1 MVDEGGLSTRFAA
14 LAPFLDE
21 RLRRVWAAA
30 EARAIGR
37 GGIEAVHRVTG
48 LAHKTIRAGVADL
61 DDRQLAAS
69 GRVRRP
75 GGGRTPQVTKD
86 PELVE
91 DLKALVEDATRG
103 DPESPLLWVSRST
116 RNLADALVERGHRT
130 NRTMVGELLRGLGF
144 SLQANVKT
152 KEGAG
157 HPDRDAQ
164 FGYLNA
170 LVKARLHAKQPVIS
184 VDTKK
189 KELVG
194 DFKNGGRELRLKGD
208 PLAVNVHDFVT
219 ELGRAN
225 PYGVYDLAANSAWV
239 SVGTDH
245 DTASFAV
252 ATIGRWWQQMGQPR
266 YPAATELAIT
276 ADCGGSNGYRTRLW
290 KVELQDLADTLQIP
304 ITVCHLPPGTSKW
317 NRIEHRLFSH
327 ITMNW
332 RGKPLVSHEVIVNLI
347 AATTTRTGLTVQAAL
362 DTEPYPKGIKIT
374 DEQMN
379 ALDITP
385 HDFHGDWNYTINPR
399 NGPNRDIDP

>member
-1 MVDEGGLSTRFAA
+1 MVDETALRMRFAA
-14 LAPFLDE
+14 LAPFFDE

-61 DDRQLAAS
+61 DDEQLQGS
-69 GRVRRP
+69 DRVRRP
-75 GGGRTPQVTKD
+75 GGGRTAEVVKD
-86 PELVE
+86 PELLD
-91 DLKALVEDATRG
+91 DLRALVEDATRG
-103 DPESPLLWVSRST
+103 DPESPLLWVSRSV
-116 RNLADALVERGHRT
+116 RNLADALVERGHRA
-130 NRTMVGELLRGLGF
+130 NRTMVGDLLRGMGF
-144 SLQANVKT
+144 SLQSNVKT
-152 KEGAG
+152 KEGSA

-164 FGYLNA
+164 FAYLNTVIA
-170 LVKARLHAKQPVIS
+170 AQLERREPVIS

-194 DFKNGGRELRLKGD
+194 EFKNGGRELRAKGD

-219 ELGRAN
+219 DLGRAN

-252 ATIGRWWQQMGQPR
+252 QTIRRWWQQMGSDR
-266 YPAATELAIT
+266 YQAATALTIT

-290 KVELQDLADTLQIP
+290 KVELQHLADELGFP

-332 RGKPLVSHEVIVNLI
+332 RGKPLVSHEVIVKLI

-362 DTEPYPKGIKIT
+362 DTDPYPKGIKIT
-374 DEQMN
+374 DADMQTLN
-379 ALDITP
+379 IAP
-385 HDFHGDWNYTINPR
+385 HDFHGDWNYTIHPR
-399 NGPNRDIDP
+399 HDRDIDP

>member
-1 MVDEGGLSTRFAA
+1 MVDESGLQTRFVA

-61 DDRQLAAS
+61 DDEQLQAS
-69 GRVRRP
+69 DRVRRP
-75 GGGRTPQVTKD
+75 GGGRTAEVVKD
-86 PELVE
+86 PELLD
-91 DLKALVEDATRG
+91 DLRALVEDATRG
-103 DPESPLLWVSRST
+103 DPESPLLWVSRSV
-116 RNLADALVERGHRT
+116 RNLADALIERGHRT
-130 NRTMVGELLRGLGF
+130 NRTMVGDLLRTMGF

-152 KEGAG
+152 KEGTA

-164 FGYLNA
+164 FVYLNTV
-170 LVKARLHAKQPVIS
+170 VKARLAAKQPVIS

-194 DFKNGGRELRLKGD
+194 EFKNGGRELRSKGD
-208 PLAVNVHDFVT
+208 PQAVNVHDFVT
-219 ELGRAN
+219 DLGRAN

-252 ATIGRWWQQMGQPR
+252 QTIRRWWQQMGQAR
-266 YPAATELAIT
+266 HPAATELTIT

-290 KVELQDLADTLQIP
+290 KVDLQDLADELNIP

-362 DTEPYPKGIKIT
+362 DTDPYPKGTKIT
-374 DEQMN
+374 DQQMTTLN
-379 ALDITP
+379 LVA
-385 HDFHGDWNYTINPR
+385 HDFHGDWNYTLQPR
-399 NGPNRDIDP
+399 PTPIRDIDP

>member
-1 MVDEGGLSTRFAA
+1 MVDETALGMRFAA
-14 LAPFLDE
+14 LAPFFDE

-61 DDRQLAAS
+61 DDEQLQGS
-69 GRVRRP
+69 DRVRRP
-75 GGGRTPQVTKD
+75 GGGRTAEVVKD
-86 PELVE
+86 PELLD
-91 DLKALVEDATRG
+91 DLRALVEDATRG
-103 DPESPLLWVSRST
+103 DPESPLLWVSRSV
-116 RNLADALVERGHRT
+116 RNLADALVERGHRA
-130 NRTMVGELLRGLGF
+130 NRTMVGDLLRGMGF
-144 SLQANVKT
+144 SLQSNVKT
-152 KEGAG
+152 KEGSA

-164 FGYLNA
+164 FAYLNTVIA
-170 LVKARLHAKQPVIS
+170 TQLERREPVIS

-194 DFKNGGRELRLKGD
+194 EFKNGGRELRAKGD

-219 ELGRAN
+219 DLGRAN

-252 ATIGRWWQQMGQPR
+252 HTIRRWWQQMGSDR
-266 YPAATELAIT
+266 YQAATALTIT

-290 KVELQDLADTLQIP
+290 KVELQHLADELEFP

-332 RGKPLVSHEVIVNLI
+332 RGKPLISHEVIVNLI

-362 DTEPYPKGIKIT
+362 DTDPYPNGIKIT
-374 DEQMN
+374 DTDMQTLN
-379 ALDITP
+379 IAP

-399 NGPNRDIDP
+399 PNRDIDP

>member
-1 MVDEGGLSTRFAA
+1 MVDETALRMRFAA
-14 LAPFLDE
+14 LAPFFDE

-37 GGIEAVHRVTG
+37 GGIEAVHRVPG

-61 DDRQLAAS
+61 DDEQLQGS
-69 GRVRRP
+69 DRVRRP
-75 GGGRTPQVTKD
+75 GGGRTAEVVKD
-86 PELVE
+86 PELLD
-91 DLKALVEDATRG
+91 DLRALVEDATRG
-103 DPESPLLWVSRST
+103 DPESPLLWVSRSV
-116 RNLADALVERGHRT
+116 RNLADALVERGHRA
-130 NRTMVGELLRGLGF
+130 NRTMVGDLLRGMGF
-144 SLQANVKT
+144 SLQSNVKT
-152 KEGAG
+152 KEGSA

-164 FGYLNA
+164 FAYLNTVIA
-170 LVKARLHAKQPVIS
+170 AQLERREPVIS

-194 DFKNGGRELRLKGD
+194 EFKNGGRELRAKGD

-219 ELGRAN
+219 DLGRAN

-252 ATIGRWWQQMGQPR
+252 QTIRRWWQQMGSDR
-266 YPAATELAIT
+266 YQAATALTIT

-290 KVELQDLADTLQIP
+290 KVELQHLADELGFP

-332 RGKPLVSHEVIVNLI
+332 RGKPLVSHEVIVKLI

-362 DTEPYPKGIKIT
+362 DTDPYPKGIKIT
-374 DEQMN
+374 DADMQTLN
-379 ALDITP
+379 IAP
-385 HDFHGDWNYTINPR
+385 HDFHGDWNYTIHPR
-399 NGPNRDIDP
+399 HNQDIDP

>member
-1 MVDEGGLSTRFAA
+1 VVDETALRMRFAA
-14 LAPFLDE
+14 LAPFFDE

-61 DDRQLAAS
+61 DDEQLQGS
-69 GRVRRP
+69 DRVRRP
-75 GGGRTPQVTKD
+75 GGGRTAEVVKD
-86 PELVE
+86 PELLD
-91 DLKALVEDATRG
+91 DLRALVEDATRG
-103 DPESPLLWVSRST
+103 DPESPLLWVSRSV
-116 RNLADALVERGHRT
+116 RNLADALVERGHRA
-130 NRTMVGELLRGLGF
+130 NRTMVGDLLRGMGF
-144 SLQANVKT
+144 SLQSNVKT
-152 KEGAG
+152 KEGSA

-164 FGYLNA
+164 FAYLNTVIA
-170 LVKARLHAKQPVIS
+170 AQLERREPVIS

-194 DFKNGGRELRLKGD
+194 EFKNGGRELRAKGD

-219 ELGRAN
+219 DLGRAN

-252 ATIGRWWQQMGQPR
+252 QTIRRWWQQMGSDR
-266 YPAATELAIT
+266 YQAATALTIT

-290 KVELQDLADTLQIP
+290 KVELQHLADELGFP

-332 RGKPLVSHEVIVNLI
+332 RGKPLVSHEVIVKLI

-362 DTEPYPKGIKIT
+362 DTDPYPKGIKIT
-374 DEQMN
+374 DADMQTLN
-379 ALDITP
+379 IAP
-385 HDFHGDWNYTINPR
+385 HDFHGDWNYTIHPR
-399 NGPNRDIDP
+399 HNQDIDP

>member
-1 MVDEGGLSTRFAA
+1 MVDETALRMRFAA
-14 LAPFLDE
+14 LAPFFDE

-61 DDRQLAAS
+61 DDEQLQGS
-69 GRVRRP
+69 DRVRRP
-75 GGGRTPQVTKD
+75 GGGRTAEVVKD
-86 PELVE
+86 PELLD
-91 DLKALVEDATRG
+91 DLRALVEDATRG
-103 DPESPLLWVSRST
+103 DPESPLLWVSRSV
-116 RNLADALVERGHRT
+116 RNLADALVERGHRA
-130 NRTMVGELLRGLGF
+130 NRTMVGDLLRGMGF
-144 SLQANVKT
+144 SLQSNVKT
-152 KEGAG
+152 KEGSA

-164 FGYLNA
+164 FAYLNTVIA
-170 LVKARLHAKQPVIS
+170 AQLERREPVIS

-194 DFKNGGRELRLKGD
+194 EFKNGGRELRAKGD

-219 ELGRAN
+219 DLGRAN

-252 ATIGRWWQQMGQPR
+252 QTIRRWWQQMGSDR
-266 YPAATELAIT
+266 YQAATALTIT

-290 KVELQDLADTLQIP
+290 KVELQHLADELGFP

-332 RGKPLVSHEVIVNLI
+332 RGKPLVSHEVIVKLI

-362 DTEPYPKGIKIT
+362 DTDPYPKGIKIT
-374 DEQMN
+374 DADMQTLN
-379 ALDITP
+379 IAP
-385 HDFHGDWNYTINPR
+385 HDFHGDWNYTIHPHHNQ
-399 NGPNRDIDP
+399 DIDP

>member
-1 MVDEGGLSTRFAA
+1 VVDESGLQTRFVA

-61 DDRQLAAS
+61 DDEQLQS
-69 GRVRRP
+69 SDRVRRP
-75 GGGRTPQVTKD
+75 GGGRTAEVVRD
-86 PELVE
+86 PELLD
-91 DLKALVEDATRG
+91 DLRALVEDATRG
-103 DPESPLLWVSRST
+103 DPESPLLWVSRSV

-130 NRTMVGELLRGLGF
+130 NRTMVGDLLRAMGF

-152 KEGAG
+152 KEGTG

-164 FGYLNA
+164 FEYLNTV
-170 LVKARLHAKQPVIS
+170 VKARLDAKQPVIS

-194 DFKNGGRELRLKGD
+194 EFKNGGRELRPKGD
-208 PLAVNVHDFVT
+208 PQAVNVHDFVT
-219 ELGRAN
+219 DLGRAN

-245 DTASFAV
+245 DTATFAV
-252 ATIGRWWQQMGQPR
+252 QTIRRWWQQMGQAR
-266 YPAATELAIT
+266 HPAATDLTIT

-290 KVELQDLADTLQIP
+290 KVDLQDLADELKIP

-362 DTEPYPKGIKIT
+362 DTDPYPKGIKIT
-374 DEQMN
+374 DEQMTTLN
-379 ALDITP
+379 LVA
-385 HDFHGDWNYTINPR
+385 HDFHGDWNYTLQPR
-399 NGPNRDIDP
+399 PTPIRDIDP

>member
-1 MVDEGGLSTRFAA
+1 MRFAA
-14 LAPFLDE
+14 LAPFFDE

-61 DDRQLAAS
+61 DDEQLQGS
-69 GRVRRP
+69 DRVRRP
-75 GGGRTPQVTKD
+75 GGGRTAEVVKD
-86 PELVE
+86 PELLD
-91 DLKALVEDATRG
+91 DLRALVEDATRG
-103 DPESPLLWVSRST
+103 DPESPLLWVSRSV
-116 RNLADALVERGHRT
+116 RNLADALVERGHRA
-130 NRTMVGELLRGLGF
+130 NRTMVGDLLRGMGF
-144 SLQANVKT
+144 SLQSNVKT
-152 KEGAG
+152 KEGSA

-164 FGYLNA
+164 FAYLNTVIA
-170 LVKARLHAKQPVIS
+170 AQLARREPVIS

-194 DFKNGGRELRLKGD
+194 EFKNGGRELRAKGD

-219 ELGRAN
+219 DLGRAN

-252 ATIGRWWQQMGQPR
+252 QTIRRWWQQMGSDR
-266 YPAATELAIT
+266 YQAATALTIT

-290 KVELQDLADTLQIP
+290 KVELQHLADELGFP

-332 RGKPLVSHEVIVNLI
+332 RGKPLVSHEVIVKLI

-362 DTEPYPKGIKIT
+362 DTDPYPKGIKIT
-374 DEQMN
+374 DADMQTLN
-379 ALDITP
+379 IAP
-385 HDFHGDWNYTINPR
+385 HDFHGDWNYTIHPR
-399 NGPNRDIDP
+399 HNQDIDP

>member
-1 MVDEGGLSTRFAA
+1 VVDETALQTRFAA

-61 DDRQLAAS
+61 DDEQLQS
-69 GRVRRP
+69 SDRVRRP
-75 GGGRTPQVTKD
+75 GGGRTAEVVKD
-86 PELVE
+86 PELLD
-91 DLKALVEDATRG
+91 DLRALVQDATRG
-103 DPESPLLWVSRST
+103 DPESPLLWVSRSV
-116 RNLADALVERGHRT
+116 RNLADALLERGHRT
-130 NRTMVGELLRGLGF
+130 NRTMVGDLLRAMGF

-152 KEGAG
+152 KEGTA

-164 FGYLNA
+164 FQYLNTV
-170 LVKARLHAKQPVIS
+170 VKARLHDKQPVIS

-194 DFKNGGRELRLKGD
+194 AFKNDGRELRPKGD

-219 ELGRAN
+219 DLGRAN

-252 ATIGRWWQQMGQPR
+252 ATIRRWWQQMGQARHPN
-266 YPAATELAIT
+266 ASELTIT

-290 KVELQDLADTLQIP
+290 KVELQDLADELQIP

-332 RGKPLVSHEVIVNLI
+332 RGKPLISHEVIVNLI
-347 AATTTRTGLTVQAAL
+347 TATTTRSGLTVQAAL
-362 DTEPYPKGIKIT
+362 DTDPYPKGIKIT
-374 DEQMN
+374 DKQMETL
-379 ALDITP
+379 AITP

-399 NGPNRDIDP
+399 PQPGP

>member
-1 MVDEGGLSTRFAA
+1 VVDEAGLQMRFAA

-37 GGIEAVHRVTG
+37 GGLEAVHRVTG

-61 DDRQLAAS
+61 DDEQLQGS
-69 GRVRRP
+69 DRVRRP
-75 GGGRTPQVTKD
+75 GGGRTAEVVKD
-86 PELVE
+86 PELLD
-91 DLKALVEDATRG
+91 DLRALIEDATRG
-103 DPESPLLWVSRST
+103 DPESPLLWISRSV

-130 NRTMVGELLRGLGF
+130 NRTMVGDLLRGMGF

-152 KEGAG
+152 KEGSA

-164 FGYLNA
+164 FEYLNTV
-170 LVKARLHAKQPVIS
+170 VKARLVAQQPVIS

-194 DFKNGGRELRLKGD
+194 EFKNGGRELRAKGD

-219 ELGRAN
+219 DLGRAN

-252 ATIGRWWQQMGQPR
+252 QTIRRWWQQMGQHR
-266 YPAATELAIT
+266 YHAATALTIT

-290 KVELQDLADTLQIP
+290 KVELQDLADELGFS

-362 DTEPYPKGIKIT
+362 DTDPYPKGIKIT
-374 DEQMN
+374 DADMQTLN
-379 ALDITP
+379 ITP
-385 HDFHGDWNYTINPR
+385 HDFHGDWNYTIHPR
-399 NGPNRDIDP
+399 PNRDIDP

>member
-1 MVDEGGLSTRFAA
+1 MRFAA

-61 DDRQLAAS
+61 DDEQLQRS

-75 GGGRTPQVTKD
+75 GGGRTAEVVKD
-86 PELVE
+86 PELLD
-91 DLKALVEDATRG
+91 DLRALVEDATRG
-103 DPESPLLWVSRST
+103 DPESPLLWVSRSV
-116 RNLADALVERGHRT
+116 RNLADALIERGHRT
-130 NRTMVGELLRGLGF
+130 NRTMVGELLRGMGF
-144 SLQANVKT
+144 SLQANIKT
-152 KEGAG
+152 KEGCG

-164 FGYLNA
+164 FAYLNTVVA
-170 LVKARLHAKQPVIS
+170 AQLEHREPVIS

-194 DFKNGGRELRLKGD
+194 EFKNGGRELRAKGD

-219 ELGRAN
+219 DLGRAN

-252 ATIGRWWQQMGQPR
+252 QTIRRWWQQMGSDR
-266 YPAATELAIT
+266 YPAATELTIT

-290 KVELQDLADTLQIP
+290 KVDLQTLADELGFA

-362 DTEPYPKGIKIT
+362 DTDPYPKGIKIT
-374 DEQMN
+374 DADMQTLN
-379 ALDITP
+379 IAP
-385 HDFHGDWNYTINPR
+385 HDFHGDWNYTIHPR
-399 NGPNRDIDP
+399 PSRDIDP

>member
-1 MVDEGGLSTRFAA
+1 MRFAA

-37 GGIEAVHRVTG
+37 GGLEAVHRVTG

-61 DDRQLAAS
+61 DDEQLQGS
-69 GRVRRP
+69 DRVRRP
-75 GGGRTPQVTKD
+75 GGGRTAEVVKD
-86 PELVE
+86 PELLD
-91 DLKALVEDATRG
+91 DLRALIEDATRG
-103 DPESPLLWVSRST
+103 DPESPLLWISRSV

-130 NRTMVGELLRGLGF
+130 NRTMVGDLLRGMGF

-152 KEGAG
+152 KEGSA

-164 FGYLNA
+164 FEYLNTV
-170 LVKARLHAKQPVIS
+170 VKARLVAQQPVIS

-194 DFKNGGRELRLKGD
+194 EFKNGGRELRAKGD

-219 ELGRAN
+219 DLGRAN

-252 ATIGRWWQQMGQPR
+252 QTIRRWWQQMGQHR
-266 YPAATELAIT
+266 YHAATALTIT

-290 KVELQDLADTLQIP
+290 KVELQDLADELGFS

-362 DTEPYPKGIKIT
+362 DTDPYPKGIKIT
-374 DEQMN
+374 DADMQTLN
-379 ALDITP
+379 ITP
-385 HDFHGDWNYTINPR
+385 HDFHGDWNYTIHPR
-399 NGPNRDIDP
+399 PNRDIDP

>member
-1 MVDEGGLSTRFAA
+1 MRFAA

-37 GGIEAVHRVTG
+37 GGLEAVHRVTG

-61 DDRQLAAS
+61 DDEQLQGS
-69 GRVRRP
+69 DRVRRP
-75 GGGRTPQVTKD
+75 GGGRTAEVVKD
-86 PELVE
+86 PELLD
-91 DLKALVEDATRG
+91 DLRALIEDATRG
-103 DPESPLLWVSRST
+103 DPESPLLWISRSV

-130 NRTMVGELLRGLGF
+130 NRTMVGDLLRGMGF

-152 KEGAG
+152 KEGSA

-164 FGYLNA
+164 FEYLNTV
-170 LVKARLHAKQPVIS
+170 VKARLVAQQPVIS

-194 DFKNGGRELRLKGD
+194 EFKNGGRELRAKGD

-219 ELGRAN
+219 DLGRAN

-252 ATIGRWWQQMGQPR
+252 QTIRRWWQQMGQHR
-266 YPAATELAIT
+266 YHAATALTIT

-290 KVELQDLADTLQIP
+290 KVELQDLADELGFP

-362 DTEPYPKGIKIT
+362 DTDPYPKGIKIT
-374 DEQMN
+374 DADMQTLN
-379 ALDITP
+379 ITP
-385 HDFHGDWNYTINPR
+385 HDFHGDWNYTIHPR
-399 NGPNRDIDP
+399 PNRDIDP

>member
-1 MVDEGGLSTRFAA
+1 MRFAA
-14 LAPFLDE
+14 LAPFFDE

-61 DDRQLAAS
+61 DDEQLQGS
-69 GRVRRP
+69 DRVRRP
-75 GGGRTPQVTKD
+75 GGGRTAEVVKD
-86 PELVE
+86 PELLD
-91 DLKALVEDATRG
+91 DLRALVEDATRG
-103 DPESPLLWVSRST
+103 DPESPLLWVSRSV
-116 RNLADALVERGHRT
+116 RNLADALVERGHRA
-130 NRTMVGELLRGLGF
+130 NRTMVGDLLRGMGF
-144 SLQANVKT
+144 SLQSNVKT
-152 KEGAG
+152 KEGSA

-164 FGYLNA
+164 FAYLNTVIA
-170 LVKARLHAKQPVIS
+170 AQLERREPVIS

-194 DFKNGGRELRLKGD
+194 EFKNGGRELRAKGD

-219 ELGRAN
+219 DLGRAN

-252 ATIGRWWQQMGQPR
+252 QTIRRWWQQMGSDR
-266 YPAATELAIT
+266 YQAATALTIT

-290 KVELQDLADTLQIP
+290 KVELQHLADELGFP

-332 RGKPLVSHEVIVNLI
+332 RGKPLVSHEIIVKLI

-362 DTEPYPKGIKIT
+362 DTDPYPKGIKIT
-374 DEQMN
+374 DADMQTLN
-379 ALDITP
+379 IAP
-385 HDFHGDWNYTINPR
+385 HDFHGDWNYTIHPR
-399 NGPNRDIDP
+399 HNQDIDP

>member
-1 MVDEGGLSTRFAA
+1 MVDETALGMRFAA
-14 LAPFLDE
+14 LAPFFDE

-61 DDRQLAAS
+61 SDEQLQGS
-69 GRVRRP
+69 DRVRRP
-75 GGGRTPQVTKD
+75 GGGRTAEVVKD
-86 PELVE
+86 PELLD
-91 DLKALVEDATRG
+91 DLRALVEDATRG
-103 DPESPLLWVSRST
+103 DPESPLLWVSRSV
-116 RNLADALVERGHRT
+116 RNLADALVERGHRA
-130 NRTMVGELLRGLGF
+130 NRTMVGDLLRGMGF
-144 SLQANVKT
+144 SLQSNVKT
-152 KEGAG
+152 KEGSA

-164 FGYLNA
+164 FAYLNTVIA
-170 LVKARLHAKQPVIS
+170 AQLERREPVIS

-194 DFKNGGRELRLKGD
+194 EFKNGGRELRAKGD

-219 ELGRAN
+219 DLGRAN

-252 ATIGRWWQQMGQPR
+252 QTIRRWWQQMGSDRYQP
-266 YPAATELAIT
+266 ATALTIT

-290 KVELQDLADTLQIP
+290 KVELQHLADELGFP

-362 DTEPYPKGIKIT
+362 DTDPYPKGIKIT
-374 DEQMN
+374 DADMQTLN
-379 ALDITP
+379 ITP
-385 HDFHGDWNYTINPR
+385 HDFHGDWNYTIHPR
-399 NGPNRDIDP
+399 HNQDIDP